1 MIELLLFRK
10 KIIYTIL
17 SRVGDLV
24 KRKFIFIIPFILYL
38 IFISNVKA
46 TVDGGGAATGG
57 GGTSNTGNWCVNA
70 SDTCSGIRITI
81 TNGSRNENNKES
93 KCSFELDRNALKKAG
108 FDNHEKWWNDRV
120 SLNSTYLYDFLNI
133 PYGEKTGDYSKLR
146 DLISGCNIS
155 DGDYIYIEPFASQN
169 NKKKTLHDILI
180 SGVGKDGSI
189 YKSLANA
196 AATGKK
202 VGSYDSVNK
211 SCDYGDVIKYCGVRK
226 YGGSGYGVLELR
238 ASDLIQ
244 SNTMKV
250 TKLVNGKP
258 QNGVTFKLV
267 SRKDNSTQVKT
278 TNINGVVEFQIFKDT
293 TYNLYE
299 VITRGYVASE
309 ALLEYEETFGG
320 GSENRKKPTGIDGGN
335 PYWTIMSTYVDR
347 NIKIINKATCQAM
360 FEQLSNKNDMQQRIK
375 LYNSMLEEGKNFT
388 NILNLNITNASQAC
402 SAAVC
407 NIETCSG
414 CLSSSVGYNT
424 EFNSRNLS
432 CYNEIRDGLYCFNS
446 FELSNSLNSNIF
458 SINQGG
464 VLLKNVSITGALTT
478 SCYGGYANST
488 FRYSDYIKELKI
500 ENAPNS
506 KKLST
511 GDIIRSTSFKDNLFT
526 TKLTTNYNLPSVYAS
541 ILSGKA
547 SYEDCDNRRFLG
559 YGIITKFIEENGTFN
574 GTFSSKLKI
583 DNKKFNVNADTLKGD
598 CTYYSTPELID
609 NGGLNLEFRIIDT
622 GNPFPG
628 KSGSNNRK
636 VGLNWCDEDNCT
648 QDNNTLITKYIKDAN
663 NSYNKNKEAQPK
675 YKITLSS
682 SDIKVIKEYNKKAE
696 AYGGYDDN
704 TLNCNDENNCSS
716 TFIEGLKSGILKY
729 YVDGNR
735 NSEEY
740 IGNMLNRLIINK

>member
-1 MIELLLFRK
+1 MKAKFTLILTLTLLITTNL
-10 KIIYTIL
+10 IL
-17 SRVGDLV
+17 A
-24 KRKFIFIIPFILYL
+24 I
-38 IFISNVKA
+38 NVKA
-46 TVDGGGAATGG
+46 EGYSE
-57 GGTSNTGNWCVNA
+57 GTPGIGSVSCG
-70 SDTCSGIRITI
+70 SDTCFSLGTEYFNNETATFGIRAQLVDK
-81 TNGSRNENNKES
+81 NNKAKS
-93 KCSFELDRNALKKAG
+93 RA
-108 FDNHEKWWNDRV
+108 
-120 SLNSTYLYDFLNI
+120 LNI
-133 PYGEKTGDYSKLR
+133 WATEGMHKRITQVAAKSTKLYSVEDASFSDSKFLYNYGNGGLR
-146 DLISGCNIS
+146 SIS
-155 DGDYIYIEPFASQN
+155 DSKYTYSNYIN
-169 NKKKTLHDILI
+169 D
-180 SGVGKDGSI
+180 
-189 YKSLANA
+189 
-196 AATGKK
+196 
-202 VGSYDSVNK
+202 
-211 SCDYGDVIKYCGVRK
+211 
-226 YGGSGYGVLELR
+226 
-238 ASDLIQ
+238 
-244 SNTMKV
+244 M
-250 TKLVNGKP
+250 
-258 QNGVTFKLV
+258 
-267 SRKDNSTQVKT
+267 NS
-278 TNINGVVEFQIFKDT
+278 
-293 TYNLYE
+293 
-299 VITRGYVASE
+299 
-309 ALLEYEETFGG
+309 ET
-320 GSENRKKPTGIDGGN
+320 
-335 PYWTIMSTYVDR
+335 V
-347 NIKIINKATCQAM
+347 IKIINLLMKTNYTKDNIPNEYFNYYIKIEPIYLEILKSGGKYYPMAGTSLEILEYAYYNFNPSGANYSQGGIPVVRYLLEDQVNTAKNYILTTYITKDTKPLGTNFKTASTYTGTNKEIINLYVCGSKNYCSDKSKRTGDNGLGVGYVTISNKIDKPCSGCSCD
-360 FEQLSNKNDMQQRIK
+360 FDKLSNKNDMNARIS
-375 LYNSMLEEGKNFT
+375 LYRKYKDKGEDYNQL
-388 NILNLNITNASQAC
+388 LNLNMQTSSTAC
-402 SAAVC
+402 QYKSC
-407 NIETCSG
+407 NNETCSG

-488 FRYSDYIKELKI
+488 FRYRDYIKELKI

-547 SYEDCDNRRFLG
+547 SYEDCDNCRFLG

>member
-1 MIELLLFRK
+1 MKRKFTLILTLLLFMVVPFIYVKADNVSVTPKAVSDPGQVSAACVGGTCLGFGDNYKGVSNKNGTEEYFISTFGIRVTLIDSNGTK
-10 KIIYTIL
+10 VKNPLDIWATESMKEYATNTGHYSKSNINLYYDRSNKTITYDNDLFNATNSKGQYYLRLLSWGYGSFADYIKDEMDYDKVKEYLAKIGISESEAINYFLKIEPIYALIYTEYGTKKAKF
-17 SRVGDLV
+17 VGNTKEVLGKLNEYGGYAKEIAYGEHGTWNV
-24 KRKFIFIIPFILYL
+24 IRNFILTTYINQKPVGL
-38 IFISNVKA
+38 NVPYFNDEIPTDVGKLYEKYYGNDKSGNHGLSVGYISLSDILKSNSCEATFIS
-46 TVDGGGAATGG
+46 
-57 GGTSNTGNWCVNA
+57 
-70 SDTCSGIRITI
+70 
-81 TNGSRNENNKES
+81 
-93 KCSFELDRNALKKAG
+93 
-108 FDNHEKWWNDRV
+108 
-120 SLNSTYLYDFLNI
+120 Y
-133 PYGEKTGDYSKLR
+133 
-146 DLISGCNIS
+146 
-155 DGDYIYIEPFASQN
+155 
-169 NKKKTLHDILI
+169 
-180 SGVGKDGSI
+180 KDGSGNV
-189 YKSLANA
+189 S
-196 AATGKK
+196 
-202 VGSYDSVNK
+202 
-211 SCDYGDVIKYCGVRK
+211 
-226 YGGSGYGVLELR
+226 
-238 ASDLIQ
+238 
-244 SNTMKV
+244 M
-250 TKLVNGKP
+250 
-258 QNGVTFKLV
+258 QN
-267 SRKDNSTQVKT
+267 R
-278 TNINGVVEFQIFKDT
+278 
-293 TYNLYE
+293 
-299 VITRGYVASE
+299 
-309 ALLEYEETFGG
+309 
-320 GSENRKKPTGIDGGN
+320 
-335 PYWTIMSTYVDR
+335 
-347 NIKIINKATCQAM
+347 IKIYHMIKRGELECPSGIGEKACNG
-360 FEQLSNKNDMQQRIK
+360 L
-375 LYNSMLEEGKNFT
+375 
-388 NILNLNITNASQAC
+388 LNMSYTDPSKAC
-402 SAAVC
+402 STVSC

-414 CLSSSVGYNT
+414 CLSNSVGYNT